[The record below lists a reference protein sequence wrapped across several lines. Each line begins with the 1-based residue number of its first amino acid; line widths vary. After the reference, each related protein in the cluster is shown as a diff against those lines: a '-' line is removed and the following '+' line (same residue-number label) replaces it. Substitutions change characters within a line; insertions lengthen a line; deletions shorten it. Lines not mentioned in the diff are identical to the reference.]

1 MELTLALPVV
11 LDLVELSADF
21 HHPEVE
27 SLAEAAAGLEEQS
40 EAAAEPSVEVAA
52 PVGAEEMDVLEVPGV
67 GGWLLP
73 SEEFVA
79 VFAGQR
85 ARAVV
90 PPGPQEEEEAELPVG
105 AA

>member
-1 MELTLALPVV
+1 M
-11 LDLVELSADF
+11 
-21 HHPEVE
+21 
-27 SLAEAAAGLEEQS
+27 EEQPE
-40 EAAAEPSVEVAA
+40 EA
-52 PVGAEEMDVLEVPGV
+52 

-79 VFAGQR
+79 VFVEQR

-90 PPGPQEEEEAELPVG
+90 PPGPEEEADLPEEVVAELEGQPEVEEVEEAELPVE

>member
-11 LDLVELSADF
+11 LALVELS
-21 HHPEVE
+21 
-27 SLAEAAAGLEEQS
+27 
-40 EAAAEPSVEVAA
+40 
-52 PVGAEEMDVLEVPGV
+52 EEMDVLEVPGV

-90 PPGPQEEEEAELPVG
+90 PPGPQEEVAAELPVG